1 MITALII
8 VALIALFGT
17 SNGEARL
24 QSVLNIFPGRKFWQ
38 NKSDDDTQAYSELY
52 CATAVRLGV
61 LIARTEDRGQ
71 TVTLDTLKR
80 IFDLRD
86 VTLPDV
92 ETIYQSQLVSP
103 QDMESITAPYL
114 FENDVDFARNESLV
128 FGMTRV
134 AMLNGDMSSEELGL
148 VRETAKTLGVTD
160 GTLRRIF
167 LKAGYIEASTGSS
180 SSQHQGRA
188 VDPYSL
194 RNTHLQ
200 TLGLT
205 ADADETAV
213 RGAWRRM
220 AAQYHPDKLQSQ
232 NLSKE
237 ALMGAATKMQSVN
250 EAYNW
255 LKQHG
260 L

>member
-1 MITALII
+1 MITAIII
-8 VALIALFGT
+8 VALIGVFGT
-17 SNGEARL
+17 PNG
-24 QSVLNIFPGRKFWQ
+24 QSRWQNVRRVFSGRKFQQ
-38 NKSDDDTQAYSELY
+38 NKSDDGAQAYSELH

-61 LIARTEDRGQ
+61 LIARTEDRGR

-86 VTLPDV
+86 VTFPDGDA
-92 ETIYQSQLVSP
+92 IYQDQLVSP
-103 QDMESITAPYL
+103 QDLESITAPYL

-134 AMLNGDMSSEELGL
+134 AMLNGGMSSEELDL

-180 SSQHQGRA
+180 SSQNQGRA
-188 VDPYSL
+188 ADPYSL

-205 ADADETAV
+205 ADADKTAV